1 LIIDKSISIEE
12 NLTKFGVFVL
22 VDEAKTEIVS
32 VLAGDSSCDILL
44 ICEHASN
51 HIPAKFDNL
60 GLNAEALKSHVAWDP
75 GAAEVTRLL
84 AKRFNAPSVLSGIS
98 RLVYDCNRP
107 PSAKDAMPE
116 KSEIYQI
123 PGNANLTQAQKS
135 QRVED
140 YYQPFEDAIAK
151 LLSEHNIAPILVT
164 VHSFTPTYH
173 GKQREV
179 EVGILH
185 DVDSLIADA
194 MLEYA
199 ERYEEMCVLRNEP
212 YAAED
217 GVTHTLKHHGI
228 RNGLANVMIEIRNDL
243 LQTPQQ
249 CLDVALR
256 IAVMLDYALK
266 VYSAAPDRK
275 ERAG

>member
-1 LIIDKSISIEE
+1 M
-12 NLTKFGVFVL
+12 
-22 VDEAKTEIVS
+22 VDEAKSEVVS
-32 VLAGDSSCDILL
+32 VLDGDRTSEILL

-51 HIPAKFDNL
+51 YIPEQFGNL
-60 GLNAEALKSHVAWDP
+60 GLNDEALKSHVAWDP

-116 KSEIYQI
+116 KSEIYDI
-123 PGNANLTQAQKS
+123 PGNANLTELQKK
-135 QRVED
+135 QRVEA

-151 LLSEHNIAPILVT
+151 LLSDHSIAPILVT
-164 VHSFTPTYH
+164 IHSFTPTYH
-173 GKQREV
+173 GKKREV

-185 DVDSLIADA
+185 DEDSLIADA

-199 ERYEEMCVLRNEP
+199 ERHEELCVLRNEP
-212 YAAED
+212 YGAED

-249 CLDVALR
+249 CLEIALK
-256 IAVMLDYALK
+256 IAVMLDHALK
-266 VYSAAPDRK
+266 EYSASPDRQ
-275 ERAG
+275 ERAV

>member
-1 LIIDKSISIEE
+1 MIALTDDAKS
-12 NLTKFGVFVL
+12 NV
-22 VDEAKTEIVS
+22 VS
-32 VLAGDSSCDILL
+32 VFGGDRAADILL

-51 HIPAKFDNL
+51 HIPAKFENL
-60 GLNAEALKSHVAWDP
+60 GLGEEALKSHVAWDP

-84 AKRFNAPSVLSGIS
+84 AKRFNAPAVLSGIS

-116 KSEIYQI
+116 QSEVYHI
-123 PGNANLTQAQKS
+123 PGNANLTELQKK

-151 LLSEHNIAPILVT
+151 VLNEHDVAPILVT
-164 VHSFTPTYH
+164 IHSFTPTYH
-173 GKQREV
+173 GKKREV

-185 DVDSLIADA
+185 DEDSLIADA
-194 MLEYA
+194 MLDYA
-199 ERYEEMCVLRNEP
+199 DQHEELCVRRNEP
-212 YAAED
+212 YGAED

-249 CLDVALR
+249 CLDISLK
-256 IAVMLDYALK
+256 IAEMLDHALK
-266 VYSAAPDRK
+266 VYSASPDHR
-275 ERAG
+275 ERAV